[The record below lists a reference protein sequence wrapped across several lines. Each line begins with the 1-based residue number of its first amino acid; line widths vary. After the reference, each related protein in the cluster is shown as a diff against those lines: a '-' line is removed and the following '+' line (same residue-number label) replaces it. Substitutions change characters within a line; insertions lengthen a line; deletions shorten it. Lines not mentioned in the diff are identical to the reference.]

1 MRVRTGLA
9 LTAIAFVLAA
19 ASVRYQQV
27 GPERMVEGEGW
38 CTTPAPCMVPVLG
51 AGFPFPW
58 MVDNPQVSVP
68 NAIGVG
74 EDDFRPGAFL
84 MDALFFFAFGVLII
98 RIRREIRARRN
109 AAH

>member
-1 MRVRTGLA
+1 MRVRTILA
-9 LTAIAFVLAA
+9 LTAIAFALAA
-19 ASVRYQQV
+19 ASVWYQQV

-38 CTTPAPCMVPVLG
+38 CTTPAPCAVPVLG

-84 MDALFFFAFGVLII
+84 MDALFYFAFGVLII
-98 RIRREIRARRN
+98 RIRREIRARRS
-109 AAH
+109 AQ